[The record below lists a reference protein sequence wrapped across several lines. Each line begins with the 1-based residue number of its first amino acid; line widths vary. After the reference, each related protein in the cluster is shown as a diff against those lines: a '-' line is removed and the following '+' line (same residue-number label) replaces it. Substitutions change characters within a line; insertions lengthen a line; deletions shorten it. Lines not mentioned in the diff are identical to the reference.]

1 MQLTRAADYAVRVM
15 ILLASRP
22 EGAIVSKSLLANA
35 SEAPESFLSKILQ
48 TLARAGLIEARRGVA
63 GGFSLLPRGRRATLL
78 DVVESIDG
86 PIALNVCLTSGH
98 SCDRQPECAA
108 HRVWLRAQ
116 SAMLAVL
123 SEAKIMEMVSANGLH
138 RSLLEL
144 DALRGSSKQKSAQT
158 PSPGKQPRKKKNTIS
173 PHPASAGARRT
184 TASNK
189 KI

>member
-15 ILLASRP
+15 VHLASRP
-22 EGAIVSKSLLANA
+22 DGAIISKSLLANA
-35 SEAPESFLSKILQ
+35 TETPESFLSKILQ
-48 TLARAGLIEARRGVA
+48 TLARAGLIQVRRGVA
-63 GGFSLLPRGRRATLL
+63 GGFSLLPRGRRASLL

-86 PIALNVCLTSGH
+86 PIALNVCLTSGQ

-116 SAMLAVL
+116 AAMLAVL
-123 SEAKIMEMVSANGLH
+123 SEAKILEMLPAKGLH

-144 DALRGSSKQKSAQT
+144 DALRASSKHKAAQT